1 MFVILIVNRSWFL
14 NQYENDGREF
24 CCNFPTN
31 PNCPLV
37 LEHYNRKYLWY
48 IYFLAGFSSSYV
60 TFTLIFSFSSRFFT
74 FCFVLFQVRRPKVL
88 AMLFRHHFLL
98 HLAGAPRRDFEW
110 FWWPTFH
117 GIQVFGE
124 SPFFRNLFPDCLE
137 LKKWNLPHPW
147 THGMCF
153 CQLNSLWLQLN
164 PPRIPGRNVGFL
176 CHWDWGPISILYV
189 VEPSCF
195 LTYPRHCKSG
205 LVIYEGKPY

>member
-1 MFVILIVNRSWFL
+1 MCVLSRGVSERQLSICMFVILIVNRSWFL

-137 LKKWNLPHPW
+137 LKKWNLPHL
-147 THGMCF
+147 HQQSF
-153 CQLNSLWLQLN
+153 KALN
-164 PPRIPGRNVGFL
+164 PWHVLLPTELLMV
-176 CHWDWGPISILYV
+176 
-189 VEPSCF
+189 
-195 LTYPRHCKSG
+195 TA
-205 LVIYEGKPY
+205 